1 MAAVRPSA
9 APPPPAPAGGDPLTY
24 EGVMAWLNRY
34 QDTQPSFNAG
44 EVIRQADLE
53 KLRPFLPPGYF
64 EKLDFPELEVEIQET
79 LDVKPHN
86 SYTQA
91 TFQYGG
97 QTGIAADGA
106 ITNYIAGRPFSD
118 ERILATTPEEAGLMI
133 AWNHTYR
140 WQHMGYRVP
149 QIPIV
154 YVVPGEGGSR
164 NAVIDAAMF
173 GGGHVERSLS
183 QAFHRVYLSHVAS
196 LDHQD
201 YAIDVRDSKKY
212 YFKDWMEMTEPFDM
226 RGMAFVIERFRDPR
240 ALDQANS
247 YLPTER
253 RIRRLSAKER
263 ADGFAGGEFTL
274 DDFEGFTGRPLDYE
288 WKYLGQ
294 KDLIYVQDSK
304 HEHLRF
310 FGPLSDVP
318 SDQWQLRKMFAIE
331 SVPLYTGHTYGKKLM
346 FYDAQTFNIAM
357 VVVFDR
363 EDRLLKVFNCNYN
376 SPGGDS
382 NGDPSKTV
390 NTWWG
395 SVGHNFQ
402 AERSTVTWTVGA
414 DNPTMKAS
422 KVRRMFSVSNLTG
435 GR

>member
-1 MAAVRPSA
+1 M
-9 APPPPAPAGGDPLTY
+9 
-24 EGVMAWLNRY
+24 
-34 QDTQPSFNAG
+34 
-44 EVIRQADLE
+44 
-53 KLRPFLPPGYF
+53 
-64 EKLDFPELEVEIQET
+64 
-79 LDVKPHN
+79 
-86 SYTQA
+86 
-91 TFQYGG
+91 
-97 QTGIAADGA
+97 
-106 ITNYIAGRPFSD
+106 
-118 ERILATTPEEAGLMI
+118 
-133 AWNHTYR
+133 
-140 WQHMGYRVP
+140 
-149 QIPIV
+149 
-154 YVVPGEGGSR
+154 
-164 NAVIDAAMF
+164 
-173 GGGHVERSLS
+173 
-183 QAFHRVYLSHVAS
+183 
-196 LDHQD
+196 
-201 YAIDVRDSKKY
+201 
-212 YFKDWMEMTEPFDM
+212 
-226 RGMAFVIERFRDPR
+226 
-240 ALDQANS
+240 
-247 YLPTER
+247 
-253 RIRRLSAKER
+253 
-263 ADGFAGGEFTL
+263 
-274 DDFEGFTGRPLDYE
+274 DDFEGFSGRPLDYE

-310 FGPLSDVP
+310 YGPLSDVP

-357 VVVFDR
+357 VVVYDR